1 MPDPRPA
8 VHPEELSLLKSA
20 LQALLLLPLRLA
32 AAYAGLLARR
42 WRGFGIAWGDRTYA
56 ENRDLTA
63 DVVHPG
69 PNGDV
74 HMTFFVPNEVCR
86 YRAETFSTKEPE
98 TLEWLDRYGREGA
111 LYDIGANV
119 GIYSIYYAKTHPGTV
134 YAFEPSVLNLGL
146 LGRNVS
152 LNGVSS
158 QVVIVPNPLTSS
170 NQVADF
176 HLSMLDEGGA
186 MSTFGADFGHDGQ
199 PLDTQMEF
207 RTMGMSLDSLL
218 EQGLIPEPPELM
230 KIDVDGI
237 EHLILRGAG
246 QTLRQPSLRSV
257 LIEVDDA
264 FTELASEVAECLGE
278 AGFTLA
284 QRRHA
289 QMFEGGRFATSYN
302 QIWVRE

>member
-1 MPDPRPA
+1 M
-8 VHPEELSLLKSA
+8 
-20 LQALLLLPLRLA
+20 QALLLLPLRMA
-32 AAYAGLLARR
+32 AAYAGALSRR
-42 WRGFGIAWGDRTYA
+42 WRGFGLAWGDRTYA
-56 ENRDLTA
+56 QNRELTA
-63 DVVHPG
+63 DVVHPAPG
-69 PNGDV
+69 GAV
-74 HMTFFVPNEVCR
+74 RMTFYVPNEVCR

-98 TLEWLDRYGREGA
+98 TLEWLDRHGGEGA

-119 GIYSIYYAKTHPGTV
+119 GIYSVYYAKTHPGTV

-152 LNGVSS
+152 VNKVAS

-199 PLDTQMEF
+199 PLDTRMEF
-207 RTMGMSLDSLL
+207 RTTGMSLDFMLAEGLL
-218 EQGLIPEPPELM
+218 PEPPALM

-237 EHLILRGAG
+237 EHLILRGAAT
-246 QTLRQPSLRSV
+246 TLRASSLRSI
-257 LIEVDDA
+257 LIEVNDA
-264 FTELASEVAECLGE
+264 FTELASEVSERLEA
-278 AGFTLA
+278 AGFVLSE
-284 QRRHA
+284 RRHSD
-289 QMFEGGRFATSYN
+289 MFEGGRFATSYN